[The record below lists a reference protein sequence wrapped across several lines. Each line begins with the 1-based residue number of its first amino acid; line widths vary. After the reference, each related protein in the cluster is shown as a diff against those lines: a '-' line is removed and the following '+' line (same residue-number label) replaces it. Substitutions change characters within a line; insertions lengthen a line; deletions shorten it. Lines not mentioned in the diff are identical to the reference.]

1 MDRKLV
7 VLEKDAERMAA
18 YEEPNYQWDFRL
30 AASCPPST
38 TVHMRG
44 GRVWADPD
52 GAWGASWYIDSASYD
67 LADFDDTGY
76 NYIFNNPYYYKPFGV
91 LLWYS
96 GSPFASIPYPIRI
109 MTSAEQ
115 ATAALAEEAAY
126 PAWPGGRFDP
136 DAYYGTPLAIVI
148 MRNNGNITTP
158 NQYMPIDAVNRGRS
172 YIWRNLK
179 VRFQW

>member
-1 MDRKLV
+1 MDRKLA

-44 GRVWADPD
+44 GRVWGDPTSWT
-52 GAWGASWYIDSASYD
+52 GESWYVESASYD
-67 LADFDDTGY
+67 LADISDTGDSY
-76 NYIFNNPYYYKPFGV
+76 WFTNPYYYISFAV
-91 LLWYS
+91 MLRWS
-96 GSPFASIPYPIRI
+96 GTPGTSPPLYIVNTTEYA
-109 MTSAEQ
+109 TGAE
-115 ATAALAEEAAY
+115 AEEAAY
-126 PAWPGGRFDP
+126 PPWPGGRFDS
-136 DAYYGTPLAIVI
+136 DAFYGIPLAIVI
-148 MRNNGNITTP
+148 MRNNGNTGLV
-158 NQYMPIDAVNRGRS
+158 NQYMPVDAVNRGRS